1 MTDSTVSGPQNSGP
15 QRSGAGTDA
24 PSSGPRSSGTGTGTP
39 RSGQYGPGA
48 AGGKLSLR
56 GVRKA
61 FGATTVLDGID
72 LDVQPGEVITLIGA
86 SGSGKSTLLRCINLL
101 EPIDDGEIH
110 FDGLDIAEP
119 GLDPDPI
126 RRRIGMVFQSF
137 NLFPHMSV
145 TRNVAI
151 GPIKVLGAD
160 RATAYAAARVMLDK
174 LGLADRADAYPDQ
187 LSGGQQQR
195 VAIARSLA
203 MDPEVML
210 LDEITSALDPELVG
224 EVLDVVRGLKA
235 DGMTMLFAT
244 HEMTFAREI
253 SDRVCF
259 LHHGRILEAGPPDQ
273 LFGSPQ
279 EERTKE
285 FLQRVTD
292 AGRL

>member
-1 MTDSTVSGPQNSGP
+1 VTADP
-15 QRSGAGTDA
+15 
-24 PSSGPRSSGTGTGTP
+24 
-39 RSGQYGPGA
+39 
-48 AGGKLSLR
+48 KLSLR
-56 GVRKA
+56 GIRKS
-61 FGATTVLDGID
+61 FGDTTVLDGID
-72 LDVQPGEVITLIGA
+72 LDVAEGDVITLIGA

-101 EPIDDGEIH
+101 EPVAEGQVILDGV
-110 FDGLDIAEP
+110 DIAEP

-145 TRNVAI
+145 IDNVAV
-151 GPIKVLGAD
+151 GPHKVLGAPKS
-160 RATAYAAARVMLDK
+160 RARADGLAMLTR

-203 MDPEVML
+203 MNPEVML

-224 EVLDVVRGLKA
+224 EVLDVVRGLKE

-259 LHHGRILEAGPPDQ
+259 LHQGRILEEGPPAQ
-273 LFGSPQ
+273 IFESPN
-279 EERTKE
+279 EPRTQA
-285 FLQRVTD
+285 FLQRVID
-292 AGRL
+292 AGRM